1 MSTGSSENFAVP
13 REAGEPS
20 PPGRPAASLGG
31 AAPVELVAVSKRYGA
46 LQALRSVSF
55 RLPAGEIVGLVGDN
69 GAGKSTIVKML
80 SGVTEPTG
88 GTILLDGTTVHLQSP
103 VDALS
108 RGVETVYQD
117 LALAPDLPVWANFFL
132 GREIRRTGPTGVLG
146 TLDKKLMIE
155 RTREHLKQLQ
165 INIKDVRAAC
175 NNLSGGQRQAVAVAR
190 AVSWETK
197 VLLMDEPTAALGI
210 SQRDRVAALA
220 RQARD
225 HGLAVMIISHDLPW
239 TKDLC
244 DRLLVLYRGRIT
256 ADLPGRE
263 TSVDEI
269 VRYIT
274 GSAGVRYES

>member
-1 MSTGSSENFAVP
+1 M
-13 REAGEPS
+13 
-20 PPGRPAASLGG
+20 
-31 AAPVELVAVSKRYGA
+31 SKRYGA

-80 SGVTEPTG
+80 SGVIEPTG
-88 GTILLDGTTVHLQSP
+88 GTIVLDGEEARLESP
-103 VDALS
+103 LDALN
-108 RGVETVYQD
+108 RGIETVYQD

-132 GREIRRTGPTGVLG
+132 GREIRRGGPTGVLG
-146 TLDKKLMIE
+146 ALDKKVMIE

-165 INIKDVRAAC
+165 ISIKDVRAAC
-175 NNLSGGQRQAVAVAR
+175 NDLSGGQRQAVAVAR

-225 HGLAVMIISHDLPW
+225 RGLAVMIISHDLPW
-239 TKDLC
+239 AKDLC
-244 DRLLVLYRGRIT
+244 DRILVLYRGRIT

-274 GSAGVRYES
+274 GSAGVHYGS